1 MLDLYKFIFTNI
13 WTWLGT
19 VGLILTIGQVIVVS
33 IKNASDGRRYNV
45 LGGLLEDLLYEEE
58 EIEQ

>member
-33 IKNASDGRRYNV
+33 IKNVSDGRRYNV